1 MEELVKIK
9 KEQSVTTSLILR
21 NNARQ
26 ELMQIKDIE
35 TGIEYLSKVKAV
47 EVWAKAEKKDAELQN
62 LIAEQKIRTQRILG
76 QLIKEGQERGEIAIK
91 EDNLKKGPEVPQG
104 DIGKQTLSEIGI
116 TRNQSSM
123 FKTIAE
129 IPEKKF
135 ENYIAE
141 KKTAVDNAVNELTTS
156 GILAFAKGKPHVSN
170 NSGENEWYTPLKFIK
185 SARLLMGSITLDPAS
200 SNEANEIVKAETI
213 YTKEDDGLTK
223 SWFGNIWLNPPY
235 AQPLISHFSDKLIK
249 HLANIKQACVLTNN
263 ATETEWYQRMLER
276 CDAVCFIKG
285 RIKFL
290 DLNGEATGAPLQGQS
305 VMYFGENINEFDS
318 EFSKY
323 GICITTI
330 T

>member
-1 MEELVKIK
+1 MENK
-9 KEQSVTTSLILR
+9 SLILR
-21 NNARQ
+21 DNARQ

-76 QLIKEGQERGEIAIK
+76 QLIKNGQEQGEIATQETGGNIFKYAKEEHIK
-91 EDNLKKGPEVPQG
+91 PK
-104 DIGKQTLSEIGI
+104 TLSEVGI
-116 TRNQSSM
+116 TRKQSSM

-141 KKTAVDNAVNELTTS
+141 KKTAVDDAVNELTTS

-185 SARLLMGSITLDPAS
+185 SARNVMGSITLDPAS
-200 SNEANEIVKAETI
+200 SDEANEIVKAETI

-223 SWFGNIWLNPPY
+223 SWYGNIWLNPPY
-235 AQPLISHFSDKLIK
+235 AQPLISHFSNKLIK

-276 CDAVCFIKG
+276 CDAICFIKG
-285 RIKFL
+285 RVKFL
-290 DLNGEATGAPLQGQS
+290 DLDGDATGAPLQGQTI
-305 VMYFGENINEFDS
+305 MYFGKNINEFDT

>member
-1 MEELVKIK
+1 MKLISENFIHDK
-9 KEQSVTTSLILR
+9 SLILR

-76 QLIKEGQERGEIAIK
+76 QLIKEGQERGEIASQDK
-91 EDNLKKGPEVPQG
+91 HLGSVPKGHTAPKTLDEV
-104 DIGKQTLSEIGI
+104 GI
-116 TRNQSSM
+116 TRKQSSM

-129 IPEKKF
+129 IPEEKF

-185 SARLLMGSITLDPAS
+185 SARIVMKTINLDPAS
-200 SNEANEIVKAETI
+200 FDEANEIVKATNYYTVETN
-213 YTKEDDGLTK
+213 GLK
-223 SWFGNIWLNPPY
+223 QKWYGNIWLNPPY
-235 AQPLISHFSDKLIK
+235 SQPLISHFSNKLIEQ
-249 HLANIKQACVLTNN
+249 LANIKQACILTNN
-263 ATETEWYQRMLER
+263 ATETEWYEQMMLR

-285 RIKFL
+285 RLKFI
-290 DLNGEATGAPLQGQS
+290 DSNGDATGAPLQGQTI
-305 VMYFGENINEFDS
+305 MYFGKKVNEFAV

-323 GICITTI
+323 GICMTKIT
-330 T
+330 